1 MAVLFHENSPVSLTG
16 EFCVLRGGYR
26 RFQPPNSPFLYFFS
40 SSCASG

>member
-16 EFCVLRGGYR
+16 EFCVLRNYR